1 MFSKLCSCFFKGC
14 KACHLPPPKKNGKP
28 CFNGCSKSWLGTNFF
43 AGKAML
49 LRGIV
54 ASGGLFTGQRGALPL
69 QAITLLKINE
79 AFPQPKTQLPTGWLT
94 YRLATTGHSKTDD
107 LTVRLKGKI
116 SGVSI
121 RFLVNLKVFRK
132 KIQLWLYNEI
142 MSAWHISIKNP
153 T

>member
-1 MFSKLCSCFFKGC
+1 
-14 KACHLPPPKKNGKP
+14 
-28 CFNGCSKSWLGTNFF
+28 
-43 AGKAML
+43 ML

-54 ASGGLFTGQRGALPL
+54 ASGGLFTGQRGAHPL

-132 KIQLWLYNEI
+132 KIQL
-142 MSAWHISIKNP
+142 
-153 T
+153 